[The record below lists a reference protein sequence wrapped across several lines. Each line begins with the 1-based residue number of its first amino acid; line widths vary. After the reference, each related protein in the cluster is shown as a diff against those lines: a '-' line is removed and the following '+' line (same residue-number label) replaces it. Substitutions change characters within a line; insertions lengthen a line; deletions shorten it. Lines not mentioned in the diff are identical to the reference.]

1 MIQTP
6 DDLNDRPGAH
16 DVQIPLGTVRAQ
28 RGVWTWSAS
37 VYAMH
42 GFEPGE
48 IVPTAEVMLAHCHP
62 ADRARLASVL
72 VADCSEL
79 SYAVEQYRLI
89 DARRGEHWVALTVE
103 CSPNDGLIYGSMLDL
118 TARHA
123 SASASASAEDVT
135 SRLSEALESR
145 SVIDQA
151 KSAIQLVY
159 GTDESTAFNLLKSYS
174 QQTNVKLRAVARNI
188 VDSLSSVHALPAAMK
203 HLLDEELLDP
213 GSQGADGRSGRAF
226 PPSEEVR
233 QPFELKLLIEPDA
246 VVVVVSGDVD
256 LATAPAFARALRSA
270 CEHASAQQGVLVDLT
285 GCPHVGPAGLTEL
298 ASARRRLAPR
308 SVAIS
313 AVATHEMLNPEA
325 VAELVDTA
333 VVPARGSADGPRAGV
348 ASLLRPWTSSPTSP
362 D

>member
-28 RGVWTWSAS
+28 GGVWTWSAS

-72 VADCSEL
+72 VADDSEL

-89 DARRGEHWVALTVE
+89 DARGGEHWVALTVE
-103 CSPNDGLIYGSMLDL
+103 CEPNDGLIYGSMLDL

-123 SASASASAEDVT
+123 SASAEAVT
-135 SRLSEALESR
+135 SMLSEALESC

-151 KSAIQLVY
+151 KGAIQLVY

-174 QQTNVKLRAVARNI
+174 QQTNVKLRAVASNI

-203 HLLDEELLDP
+203 HLLDEDLLDP

-270 CEHASAQQGVLVDLT
+270 CSHASAQQGVLVDLT

-308 SVAIS
+308 SAAIS
-313 AVATHEMLNPEA
+313 AVVTDEMLNPEA

-333 VVPARGSADGPRAGV
+333 VVPARGSAGGPRAGV